1 MREESRN
8 PSRLEH
14 IMTAIGHIEEFTH
27 DMTYSQFIA
36 DKRTLFATTYNI
48 QIIGEAVY
56 KLTKDYKKAH
66 PGLPWPLMEKMR
78 HVLVHDYYN
87 IVPPAVWDVVTED
100 IPSIKPQI
108 QHLIEECNEQSEESM
123 T

>member
-1 MREESRN
+1 MREEVRN
-8 PSRLEH
+8 PGRLEH
-14 IMTAIGHIEEFTH
+14 IMAAIENIEEFTC

-48 QIIGEAVY
+48 QIIGEAAY
-56 KLTKDYKKAH
+56 KLTKDFKAAH
-66 PGLPWPLMEKMR
+66 PELPWSLMEKMR

-87 IVPPAVWDVVTED
+87 IVPPAVWDVVTAD

-108 QHLIEECNEQSEESM
+108 QKLIEVCNEQSEESM
-123 T
+123 K